1 MFKVTTITNKRI
13 SDIYNSHGLWNKS
26 EHNKFIEALYLY
38 NCAWTKIES
47 YLKNRTYKQIRSH
60 AQKFYLKLKSF
71 KDEELGLDFTSL
83 HVKDL
88 NDIIKIIKEK
98 ELVNES
104 CGKLFYI
111 ISEKLSFGKN
121 PYKHEDEM
129 IHQKNQL
136 HDYIYKNVNIDN
148 SSNVNLIDNTNYI
161 NNITEII
168 DYKEFSSDIGTNKEQ
183 ELNILKNDNI
193 VTTNN
198 DSEKNLDSIFT
209 INDNSRNDLVFL
221 QKIVI
226 D

>member
-1 MFKVTTITNKRI
+1 M
-13 SDIYNSHGLWNKS
+13 
-26 EHNKFIEALYLY
+26 
-38 NCAWTKIES
+38 ES

-71 KDEELGLDFTSL
+71 KDEELGLDFTSP

-98 ELVNES
+98 ESNKQN
-104 CGKLFYI
+104 CGTLFYI

-121 PYKHEDEM
+121 PHKDEDE
-129 IHQKNQL
+129 IINEKNKL
-136 HDYIYKNVNIDN
+136 HDYLYKNLNIDN

-161 NNITEII
+161 NKITDII
-168 DYKEFSSDIGTNKEQ
+168 AFKEFSLDIGTKNEQ
-183 ELNILKNDNI
+183 TLNFVKNNNI
-193 VTTNN
+193 ITTNN
-198 DSEKNLDSIFT
+198 DSEKDCDSIFT